1 MDKKR
6 TKEVVEFIISFLI
19 EQTGNDFFDK
29 WKERKKVEKV
39 LKDDS
44 ENIKRVFFTVSDS
57 DLYNLIEEFIIC
69 FAFKDPDFYSPMNLT
84 EGQEEKLWEKFQCYF
99 ENENGT
105 KNFEMNKSY
114 REKIVR
120 CINLHNEAINKIIM
134 DDKSSLHIKMM
145 QKQHESIE
153 YSLSRII
160 DTLNTDTK
168 LQDSDDELNF
178 AVEQIE
184 SIMKS
189 YRFDINQLS
198 KIQIFCICGSLLV
211 LLAMAV
217 SVPLSL
223 KNTGSIYAIC
233 IMLMFF
239 VVFVIMIFVYW
250 KNIAE
255 KLKRLEN
262 SLEKIR
268 NELIDFHSKIY
279 YEMINNKYIRKYDK
293 KNK

>member
-1 MDKKR
+1 MDEKSKVQL
-6 TKEVVEFIISFLI
+6 KVMPNEYEII
-19 EQTGNDFFDK
+19 
-29 WKERKKVEKV
+29 
-39 LKDDS
+39 
-44 ENIKRVFFTVSDS
+44 
-57 DLYNLIEEFIIC
+57 
-69 FAFKDPDFYSPMNLT
+69 
-84 EGQEEKLWEKFQCYF
+84 
-99 ENENGT
+99 
-105 KNFEMNKSY
+105 NKS
-114 REKIVR
+114 
-120 CINLHNEAINKIIM
+120 LNK
-134 DDKSSLHIKMM
+134 
-145 QKQHESIE
+145 
-153 YSLSRII
+153 II
-160 DTLNTDTK
+160 DTLNTETSLQEENNK
-168 LQDSDDELNF
+168 LGLI
-178 AVEQIE
+178 VTQIE

-189 YRFDINQLS
+189 YRFDINQLR

>member
-1 MDKKR
+1 
-6 TKEVVEFIISFLI
+6 
-19 EQTGNDFFDK
+19 
-29 WKERKKVEKV
+29 
-39 LKDDS
+39 
-44 ENIKRVFFTVSDS
+44 
-57 DLYNLIEEFIIC
+57 
-69 FAFKDPDFYSPMNLT
+69 MNLT

-189 YRFDINQLS
+189 YRFDINQLR

-293 KNK
+293 KKK